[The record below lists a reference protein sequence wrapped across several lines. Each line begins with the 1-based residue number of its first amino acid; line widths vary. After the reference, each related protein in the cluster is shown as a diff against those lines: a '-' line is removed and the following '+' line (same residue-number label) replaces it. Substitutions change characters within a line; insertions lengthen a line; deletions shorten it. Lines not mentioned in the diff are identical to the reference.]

1 MSLIRLIITFVIIYL
16 AYKALKAFI
25 SGIKREVKGSAGV
38 QSVASGGEDL
48 VEDPYCHTYIPVS
61 NAYETSFGGK
71 TLYFCCQKCFEDYAV
86 QEKKGG
92 KRESL

>member
-1 MSLIRLIITFVIIYL
+1 VSLIRLIISFIIIYL
-16 AYKALKAFI
+16 AYKVIKGFI

-38 QSVASGGEDL
+38 HSVAYGREDL

-71 TLYFCCQKCFEDYAV
+71 TLYFCGKKCFENYMKDHL
-86 QEKKGG
+86 
-92 KRESL
+92 R